1 MKLMTALALLG
12 VLCLQVGATPV
23 SAQSCKTEKECQ
35 RQMRQFFDVQ
45 KSISLNVSSGSALVE
60 PDGRQFTVKKSSKFK
75 FVGFL
80 KLTVNGSG
88 TIRKSFPNGEQGGTV
103 TFDGVGTIE
112 YNDSGQVVFESSKEH
127 KLSVTAVDVTHV
139 VLLDNT
145 TGVVKQC
152 KFVDA
157 YRNSEVYAL
166 ACDQV
171 SAYTEATAM
180 VWRCK
185 TSKAH
190 DNAKVTEVKSIAQ

>member
-1 MKLMTALALLG
+1 MKLMATIALLG

-23 SAQSCKTEKECQ
+23 SAQSCKTEKQCQ
-35 RQMRQFFDVQ
+35 HQMRQFFDAQKTVQ
-45 KSISLNVSSGSALVE
+45 LNLSGGSAVVE
-60 PDGRQFTVKKSSKFK
+60 PDDRKFTVRKSSKFK
-75 FVGFL
+75 FIGFL

-88 TIRKSFPNGEQGGTV
+88 TIKKSFPNGEQGGTV
-103 TFDGVGTIE
+103 TFNGAGTIE
-112 YNDSGQVVFESSKEH
+112 YNDSGQIVFVGSKER
-127 KLSVTAVDVTHV
+127 KLNVTAVDVTHV

-145 TGVVKQC
+145 IGVVEKC

-190 DNAKVTEVKSIAQ
+190 DNAKVTEVKSEAQ